1 MSYPPTPN
9 NPYGPPQEAP
19 GYGYPQQPPQAQ
31 PAGYGYPQ
39 QAAPAGYGYPQ
50 AAPGYAFPPA
60 APKMSMPGMV
70 ITTRVLLFIVGSS
83 QILLTALFL
92 LGALGAKSNANRHSE
107 TSDVA
112 IINNMASSIALV
124 LGIVFLLASVLS
136 MTLGVKLGRGG
147 PATRITTLV
156 YGSIALLLGAG
167 IMVFSIVERSE
178 LDEAAVFFQ
187 VFAGLWIAI
196 CVTWIVSMSTR
207 DGVAWFDR
215 PRY

>member
-9 NPYGPPQEAP
+9 NPYGPPQGAP
-19 GYGYPQQPPQAQ
+19 GYGYPQQAPQAQ

-39 QAAPAGYGYPQ
+39 QQQQAGYGYPQ

-60 APKMSMPGMV
+60 APQMSMPGLV
-70 ITTRVLLFIVGSS
+70 ITTRVLLFIVGGS

-92 LGALGAKSNANRHSE
+92 LGALGAKNNANKHSAG
-107 TSDVA
+107 SDSA
-112 IINNMASSIALV
+112 ILNNMAASVALV

-136 MTLGVKLGRGG
+136 ITLGVKFGKGG

-156 YGSIALLLGAG
+156 YGSIALLLGAALL
-167 IMVFSIVERSE
+167 IFAITKSSE
-178 LDEAAVFFQ
+178 LAAAAWFFEILG
-187 VFAGLWIAI
+187 GLWVAI
-196 CVTWIVSMSTR
+196 CILWIVAMTIR
-207 DGVAWFDR
+207 DGVAWFNR